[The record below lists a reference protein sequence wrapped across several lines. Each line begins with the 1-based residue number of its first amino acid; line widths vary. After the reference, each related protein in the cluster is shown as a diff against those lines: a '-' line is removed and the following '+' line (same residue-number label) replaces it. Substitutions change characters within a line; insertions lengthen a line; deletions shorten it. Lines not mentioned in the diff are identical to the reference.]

1 MLASKIRINLCE
13 MGHDSVVVV
22 GGQRVVS
29 GQGHHRLHHRIIVE
43 CISKDISNRRHVA
56 RNLGEPIRTMISKRV
71 ISKFW
76 VQLLWLLK

>member
-1 MLASKIRINLCE
+1 MLASKIRINLGE

-43 CISKDISNRRHVA
+43 YITSKDIHIGQGYIGGVWPEIWVSP
-56 RNLGEPIRTMISKRV
+56 LEP
-71 ISKFW
+71 
-76 VQLLWLLK
+76 